1 MTLTIEPSEIQ
12 TAKRLPLNPNYPP
25 FRQWKRGVVAQ
36 KLQEDPLCLYIHIPF
51 CTQRCAFCYYKTVDI
66 KERPEIPR
74 YVDALCQEIKMV
86 AQKFNLNKRPIK
98 AVYFGGGTPTVLEEN
113 HLVQIVSALRENF
126 HLFAEKIQFSVEA
139 EPLSVSPSKM
149 NVLREIGVN
158 RLSLGIQ
165 SFNNEI
171 IKLSGRG
178 HDAKQ
183 AYRAI
188 DVAQKSGH
196 GQWSLNIDLLSGLA
210 AETTETWQESLECAL
225 KTGVESI
232 TIYKMEAFANTEV
245 FQQGVRQETIE
256 LPSEELEM
264 HFMQLAMA
272 RLEQADYHPWS
283 HFTYT
288 NKQSARSEYT
298 WNIWQGMD
306 FYGFGLSAFGYLGDS
321 LLQNT
326 NDMEKYTSLM
336 TTGELPLA
344 RGYKFTSLDR
354 MIREV
359 LLGMKLL
366 RFDLVKF
373 QQKHGFELHSL
384 CNPTLQ
390 QLASG
395 GFIKISDTDI
405 ELTSQGILYGDY
417 VGETLAASLKHINAK
432 SDEFTC
438 VPA

>member
-1 MTLTIEPSEIQ
+1 MTLTVERSEIQ
-12 TAKRLPLNPNYPP
+12 TPKRLPLNPNYPP
-25 FRQWKRGVVAQ
+25 FRQWKRGVVNE

-51 CTQRCAFCYYKTVDI
+51 CTQRCAFCYYKTVDL
-66 KERPEIPR
+66 KERPEIPG

-86 AQKFNLNKRPIK
+86 AEKFNLSKRPIK

-126 HLFAEKIQFSVEA
+126 HLFDQRIQFSVEA

-178 HDAKQ
+178 HDEKQ

-188 DVAQKSGH
+188 DVAQKAGN
-196 GQWSLNIDLLSGLA
+196 GQWSINIDLLSGLA
-210 AETTETWQESLECAL
+210 GETTETWKESLESAL

-232 TIYKMEAFANTEV
+232 TVYKMEAFANTEV

-264 HFMQLAMA
+264 HFMELAMERFERA
-272 RLEQADYHPWS
+272 NYHPWS

-288 NKQSARSEYT
+288 KNPSDRSEYIF
-298 WNIWQGMD
+298 NSWQGMD
-306 FYGFGLSAFGYLGDS
+306 FYGFGVSAFGYLDDS

-326 NDMEKYTSLM
+326 SDMEKYTSLM

-344 RGYKFTSLDR
+344 RGYQFTSLDR
-354 MIREV
+354 IVREV

-366 RFDLVKF
+366 RFDLVRF
-373 QQKHGFELHSL
+373 QQRHGFKLQFL
-384 CNPTLQ
+384 CGTTLN
-390 QLASG
+390 QLESG
-395 GFIKISDTDI
+395 GFIKVSDTEI
-405 ELTSQGILYGDY
+405 ELTSKGILYGDY
-417 VGETLAASLKHINAK
+417 VGETLAASLKNIR
-432 SDEFTC
+432 
-438 VPA
+438 

>member
-1 MTLTIEPSEIQ
+1 MTLTVERSEIQ
-12 TAKRLPLNPNYPP
+12 TPKRLPLNPNYPP
-25 FRQWKRGVVAQ
+25 FRQWKRGVVNE

-51 CTQRCAFCYYKTVDI
+51 CTQRCAFCYYKTVDL
-66 KERPEIPR
+66 KERPEIPG

-86 AQKFNLNKRPIK
+86 AEKFNLSKRPIK

-126 HLFAEKIQFSVEA
+126 HLFDQRIQFSVEA

-178 HDAKQ
+178 HDEKQ

-188 DVAQKSGH
+188 DVAQKAGN
-196 GQWSLNIDLLSGLA
+196 GQWSINIDLLSGLA
-210 AETTETWQESLECAL
+210 GETTETWKESLESAL

-232 TIYKMEAFANTEV
+232 TVYKMEAFANTEV
-245 FQQGVRQETIE
+245 FQQGVREDIIE

-264 HFMQLAMA
+264 HFMELAME
-272 RLEQADYHPWS
+272 RLERADYQPWS

-288 NKQSARSEYT
+288 NKESARSEYIF
-298 WNIWQGMD
+298 NSWQGMD
-306 FYGFGLSAFGYLGDS
+306 FYGFGVSAFGYLDDS

-326 NDMEKYTSLM
+326 SDMEKYTSLM

-344 RGYKFTSLDR
+344 RGYQFTSLDR
-354 MIREV
+354 IVREV

-366 RFDLVKF
+366 RFDLVRF
-373 QQKHGFELHSL
+373 QQRHGFKLQFL
-384 CNPTLQ
+384 CGTTLN
-390 QLASG
+390 QLESG
-395 GFIKISDTDI
+395 GFIKVSDTEI
-405 ELTSQGILYGDY
+405 ELTSKGILYGDY
-417 VGETLAASLKHINAK
+417 VGETLAASLKNIR
-432 SDEFTC
+432 
-438 VPA
+438 